1 MNFHLRPVARLLSLS
16 ALAMACTLA
25 TPGCRRRNPMPTVG
39 EENTIPL
46 PNPRPNPQ
54 PNPQQGEPPTSQPRP
69 VGKPG
74 RKPGVGRVA
83 QVNPNLPVALKSD
96 KAAYRRGE
104 TLTFTM
110 TLRNA
115 SDQTQVLRFTSGQS
129 FDLVARRADA
139 APDSAPVWR
148 WAVDKMFTREVR
160 DVSLRP
166 GEEREF
172 TATWDQSG
180 GDAQALPRG
189 SYVVTAEI
197 ASVPRLASNAVTVE
211 LAN

>member
-1 MNFHLRPVARLLSLS
+1 MNFHLRPLGRLLSLS

-25 TPGCRRRNPMPTVG
+25 APGCRRRNPMPTPG

-46 PNPRPNPQ
+46 PNPQ
-54 PNPQQGEPPTSQPRP
+54 PNPQQNEPGAPDPRP
-69 VGKPG
+69 MGKPN
-74 RKPGVGRVA
+74 RKPGAGRVA
-83 QVNPNLPVALKSD
+83 QANASLPVALKSD
-96 KAAYRRGE
+96 KASYRRGE
-104 TLTFTM
+104 TLSFTM
-110 TLRNA
+110 TMRNA
-115 SDQTQVLRFTSGQS
+115 SDQTQTLRFTSGQN
-129 FDLVARRADA
+129 FDLLARRADA
-139 APDSAPVWR
+139 AADSPPLWR
-148 WAVDKMFTREVR
+148 WASDKMFTREIR